1 MTHMTKK
8 VALVVGGASGI
19 GLAIATRLV
28 AEGAIV
34 YLTGRHAEAVAN
46 AAREA
51 GQGTQGLVADAGVPE
66 QLEHAIEAVRRA
78 EGKID
83 ALVFNAGISEFA
95 PLENL
100 SADQFD
106 QHFSINVRGAV
117 LALKSAV
124 AIMPIGASVVLIG
137 SVAGQAGVANFST
150 YAATKAALRSY
161 VRSLTAELAPRG
173 IRINMVSPGPT
184 DTAMF
189 ASVPNEVRAAVVSSI
204 PLGRMA
210 QPSEVAAAAAF
221 LLGPDASFI
230 AGAELCVDGG
240 AKQV

>member
-1 MTHMTKK
+1 MTLMTKK

-19 GLAIATRLV
+19 GLAIATRLA

-34 YLTGRHAEAVAN
+34 YLTGRNADAVTS

-51 GQGTQGLVADAGVPE
+51 GEGVHGLVADAGVPE
-66 QLEHAIEAVRRA
+66 QLDQAIGAVHSA
-78 EGKID
+78 EGNID
-83 ALVFNAGISEFA
+83 ALVFNVGISEFA
-95 PLENL
+95 PLEGL
-100 SADQFD
+100 SGDHFD
-106 QHFSINVRGAV
+106 RHFSINVRSAV
-117 LALKSAV
+117 LALKSAA
-124 AIMPIGASVVLIG
+124 AIMPSGASAVFIG

-161 VRSLTAELAPRG
+161 VRSWTAELAPRG

-189 ASVPNEVRAAVVSSI
+189 DSVPSDARATVVSSI

-210 QPSEVAAAAAF
+210 RPSEVAAATVF
-221 LLGPDASFI
+221 LLSADASFI
-230 AGAELCVDGG
+230 ARAELCVDGG